1 MAALLRTLGRV
12 SQPVITRDTTL
23 ADDWPAPRSGG
34 VPRWARFALPVALLS
49 VIGALVSAGHG
60 FDPYFSRASYRTPGQ
75 TVLVGGVLEF
85 SPYEAVATKKDAV
98 WDIVVYATCRNTSD
112 ATLLEWELAQPAL
125 RAFDPASRTFGQ
137 SRQRSLWF
145 GGAGHIYRS
154 TLSPGLATQYCRFSD
169 ELPASLTL
177 PGHLGVAA
185 FEVAQ
190 QDLTSSKIG
199 DTAWVVSGTQVWLYL
214 VPLTI
219 GA

>member
-1 MAALLRTLGRV
+1 
-12 SQPVITRDTTL
+12 VITRDATL
-23 ADDWPAPRSGG
+23 ADDWPAPRSGR

-49 VIGALVSAGHG
+49 MVGALVSAGHG
-60 FDPYFSRASYRTPGQ
+60 FAPYSSRVSYRTPGQ

-85 SPYEAVATKKDAV
+85 SPYEAVAVKDDAV
-98 WDIVVYATCRNTSD
+98 WDIVVYGTCRNTSD
-112 ATLLEWELAQPAL
+112 ASLLDWQLAQRGL

-137 SRQRSLWF
+137 STKRSLWF
-145 GGAGHIYRS
+145 GGAGQVFHS
-154 TLSPGLATQYCRFSD
+154 TVNPGLATQYCRFSD

-214 VPLTI
+214 VPLSI